1 VSLDIAVLLSIGRHP
16 ASSRSRRAAID
27 AQALEMALGLG
38 GKIHAVHAGDPEE
51 PALRDYLGMGI
62 ERLTV
67 LRQPPDSDVLPALR
81 DHLAAIKPGLVL
93 AGSAAEQGPGSGM
106 LPYLLAQALGLPL
119 LPAAAHLALNNGLLD
134 MLQAL
139 PRGRRRML
147 RASLPCL
154 VTVDRAAPAPRAS
167 AYGKARRGVIEVIE
181 IPAGPKPTGEA
192 REIPARARPRRLKIM
207 TGASAAERLR
217 AATEMQAGR
226 GKLMVDP
233 PPEEA
238 ARAIMDYLIAE
249 RIIA

>member
-1 VSLDIAVLLSIGRHP
+1 
-16 ASSRSRRAAID
+16 
-27 AQALEMALGLG
+27 M
-38 GKIHAVHAGDPEE
+38 
-51 PALRDYLGMGI
+51 RDYLGMGI

-67 LRQPPDSDVLPALR
+67 LRQPAGCDVLKALR

-93 AGSAAEQGPGSGM
+93 AGSAAEQGPGGGT
-106 LPYLLAQALGLPL
+106 LPYLLAQALDVPL

-147 RASLPCL
+147 RANLPCL

-167 AYGKARRGVIEVIE
+167 AYGRARRGAIEVIDM
-181 IPAGPKPTGEA
+181 PAGPKPASEA

-249 RIIA
+249 GILA

>member
-1 VSLDIAVLLSIGRHP
+1 
-16 ASSRSRRAAID
+16 
-27 AQALEMALGLG
+27 MALGLG
-38 GKIHAVHAGDPEE
+38 GRIHAIHAGDSQE

-67 LRQPPDSDVLPALR
+67 LSQPAGCDVLPALR

-119 LPAAAHLALNNGLLD
+119 LPAAAHLALNKGLLD

-147 RASLPCL
+147 RADLPCL
-154 VTVDRAAPAPRAS
+154 VTVDRAAPVPRAS
-167 AYGKARRGVIEVIE
+167 AYAKARRGVIEAIDM
-181 IPAGPKPTGEA
+181 PAGPNPGSEA
-192 REIPARARPRRLKIM
+192 REIPARPRPRRLKIM

-217 AATEMQAGR
+217 AATEMQSGR
-226 GKLMVDP
+226 GKLMIDP

-238 ARAIMDYLIAE
+238 ARAIMDYLVAE
-249 RIIA
+249 GILSPTAAGGRELIKAQP